1 MRLALHAEW
10 TKLRTSP
17 GTLWLLATVAVS
29 TVGISAFAAA
39 TYVCHFGDCG
49 VDPAR
54 LSLSGVQLGQ
64 AVVTILA
71 VLVVGGEY
79 ATGMIRLSL
88 AAMPRRGILLA
99 AKASVL
105 TAVVL
110 IASAP
115 AVVGSLIAGH
125 ATLGTLSFHDSA
137 VRRAAF
143 GSVLYLAL
151 IGLLALGVA
160 TAVRSSATAT
170 GVVLGLLY
178 LFPIMSQ
185 AVSDEKW
192 QKHLQQIGPMT
203 AGLSIQATKNLSEL
217 PISPWKGLGVLALW
231 AAGALLAGWVLLRQR
246 DA

>member
-17 GTLWLLATVAVS
+17 GTLWLLAAVAIS

-39 TYVCHFGDCG
+39 TYVCRFGDCG
-49 VDPAR
+49 VDAAK
-54 LSLSGVQLGQ
+54 LSLAGVQLGQ
-64 AVVTILA
+64 AVVAIVA
-71 VLVVGGEY
+71 VLVIGGEY
-79 ATGMIRLSL
+79 ATGMVRVSL
-88 AAMPRRGILLA
+88 AAVPKRGRLLA
-99 AKASVL
+99 AKALVL
-105 TAVVL
+105 SLVVT
-110 IASAP
+110 SAALP
-115 AVVGSLIAGH
+115 AVAGSLIAGH
-125 ATLGTLSFHDSA
+125 AILGTVSFDDSA
-137 VRRAAF
+137 VRRAAL

-160 TAVRSSATAT
+160 TAVRNSATAT
-170 GVVLGLLY
+170 GMVLGLLY

-192 QKHLQQIGPMT
+192 QRHLQQIGPMT

-217 PISPWKGLGVLALW
+217 PITPWKGLGVLALW
-231 AAGALLAGWVLLRQR
+231 AAGALLLGWLLLRLR